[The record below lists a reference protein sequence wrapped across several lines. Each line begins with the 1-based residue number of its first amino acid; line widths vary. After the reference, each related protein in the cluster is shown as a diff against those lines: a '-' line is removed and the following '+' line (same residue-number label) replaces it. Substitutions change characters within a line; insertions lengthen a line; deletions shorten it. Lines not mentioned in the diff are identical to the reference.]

1 MRQLT
6 AFLFI
11 AVCSSQSTFSRQKI
25 CSFKPSK
32 LFKSIKLFQSQYYT
46 LPVPEMLSAP
56 LSKTCCH
63 KSDLMEVLKISP
75 LSSKEYFMKVNHQ
88 VHVSGQILN
97 SDFTVVIWC
106 MYLCVS
112 EPRERSR
119 RTPPPTR
126 TRRASRRSP
135 RSPTPR
141 HSALH
146 CPWRYPWCDSSQI
159 SSCWRKTSESC
170 RSKYWRTSMF
180 NLIRNIS

>member
-11 AVCSSQSTFSRQKI
+11 AVCSSPSALSRQKI
-25 CSFKPSK
+25 CSFKSTQ

-88 VHVSGQILN
+88 VHVS
-97 SDFTVVIWC
+97 
-106 MYLCVS
+106 
-112 EPRERSR
+112 
-119 RTPPPTR
+119 
-126 TRRASRRSP
+126 
-135 RSPTPR
+135 
-141 HSALH
+141 
-146 CPWRYPWCDSSQI
+146 
-159 SSCWRKTSESC
+159 
-170 RSKYWRTSMF
+170 
-180 NLIRNIS
+180 